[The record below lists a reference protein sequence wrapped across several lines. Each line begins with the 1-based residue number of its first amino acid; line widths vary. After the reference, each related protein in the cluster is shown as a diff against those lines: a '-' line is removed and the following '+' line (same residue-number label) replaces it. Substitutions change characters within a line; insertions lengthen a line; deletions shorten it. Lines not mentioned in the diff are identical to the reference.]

1 MWPNVPRACPG
12 GKGIRL
18 ASLHLEHRR
27 GLWAPQPA
35 EGVTGLLA
43 PQVDEYVDARDTDM
57 GAWFE
62 AQVVR
67 VLQKARAGDG
77 EPCSS
82 TASLTPEDVIYRVK
96 YDE

>member
-1 MWPNVPRACPG
+1 MHCLRSAPRYAPVCPA
-12 GKGIRL
+12 R
-18 ASLHLEHRR
+18 RR
-27 GLWAPQPA
+27 GHWIDRPPFL
-35 EGVTGLLA
+35 
-43 PQVDEYVDARDTDM
+43 QVNEYVDARDTSM

-67 VLQKARAGDG
+67 VLRKTPSPD

-82 TASLTPEDVIYRVK
+82 TASSTPEEGIIYRVK